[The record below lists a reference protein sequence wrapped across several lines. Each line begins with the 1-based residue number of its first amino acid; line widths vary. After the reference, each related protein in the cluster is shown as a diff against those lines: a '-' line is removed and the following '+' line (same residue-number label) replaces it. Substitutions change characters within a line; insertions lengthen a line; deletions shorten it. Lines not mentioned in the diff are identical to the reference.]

1 MRPRLNQ
8 TLEFRDVN
16 QNGIEDRAEGIYRP
30 RDLELIPSEG
40 SVFPR
45 SVPMPMPTPKPRPN
59 AIPSVPMP
67 SSMPKPRSLP
77 DFDMGSAVNP
87 LREQAQRRMMESAID
102 SGGAISN
109 KEMKILMESA
119 KDSGGAIS
127 DKEMEIL
134 MNTSPELSPEKMEI
148 LKAIEE
154 MQRQLMQ
161 TTDPDEAK
169 VLSRMIETSMA
180 RVNAPLG
187 DLAAELAGEGT
198 GEDIQLIH
206 AKPNEVVLPEEF
218 FEDEEFEGI
227 VERKFREFG
236 INPERAIVGSGIASL
251 NAVTGLEEFGFFKKV
266 FKGVKKVV
274 KKVAPVALPIA
285 ASFIPGL
292 GPIASAALK
301 GAAGGVGTAIATGGD
316 LGDALKGG
324 LFGAGLG
331 SLGGFIGTKTGL
343 IDPSMKTI
351 GYGSATG
358 DGFFSKVGDVLK
370 TNNPGITS
378 LLTGRRFDPLTGGYL
393 EGSGIFNPAQIG
405 GGTVSGSAQQ
415 PGAFSRF
422 LGGLTGGGFGGEG
435 GLAGGLGNLAK
446 TGLIGLG
453 AYKLGKLAF
462 DEARDAKGVPLVPL
476 TTMDAAGRY
485 DIEAEIARRM
495 GQPAPNPV
503 EFGLLPAG
511 TIPTLS
517 GGMAQGGAVMPMAYA
532 EGGGVAMEDFQRMN
546 GEIDGPGTETSD
558 DIPAMLSDGEFVMT
572 GRAVRGAG
580 AFDMQND
587 GGIITLTPSGTEDR
601 DKGTNLMYD
610 MMSLFESQ
618 GAV

>member
-1 MRPRLNQ
+1 MALIDNLRKVYGINQ
-8 TLEFRDVN
+8 TQGDMT
-16 QNGIEDRAEGIYRP
+16 DS
-30 RDLELIPSEG
+30 PSANLPNLLFDPNTGE
-40 SVFPR
+40 PI
-45 SVPMPMPTPKPRPN
+45 KP
-59 AIPSVPMP
+59 V
-67 SSMPKPRSLP
+67 
-77 DFDMGSAVNP
+77 GAVNLPNLIVNPNTGEPKKPVGALP
-87 LREQAQRRMMESAID
+87 LGSDTPE
-102 SGGAISN
+102 
-109 KEMKILMESA
+109 LM
-119 KDSGGAIS
+119 
-127 DKEMEIL
+127 
-134 MNTSPELSPEKMEI
+134 PELSPEKMEI
-148 LKAIEE
+148 LEAIEE

-161 TTDPDEAK
+161 TTDPEEAK
-169 VLSRMIETSMA
+169 VLSRIIETSMA

-187 DLAAELAGEGT
+187 DLAAQLAGEGT

-218 FEDEEFEGI
+218 FEDEEFEGV
-227 VERKFREFG
+227 VEKKFREFG

-251 NAVTGLEEFGFFKKV
+251 NAITGLEEFGFFKKV

-292 GPIASAALK
+292 GPVAAAAVK
-301 GAAGGVGTAIATGGD
+301 GLAGGVGTAIATGGNI
-316 LGDALKGG
+316 GDALKAGA
-324 LFGAGLG
+324 LGAGIG

-351 GYGSATG
+351 GYGSAAG

-378 LLTGRRFDPLTGGYL
+378 LLTGRRFDPNAIVEGPFGTQLGGY
-393 EGSGIFNPAQIG
+393 IG
-405 GGTVSGSAQQ
+405 GGTPDALGRFYDPGGGTGYGFDPSGAYMGDPAYASSMSGAQQ
-415 PGAFSRF
+415 AGPFSRF
-422 LGGLTGGGFGGEG
+422 LGGLTGGGGSGF
-435 GLAGGLGNLAK
+435 AGGLGNLAK

-462 DEARDAKGVPLVPL
+462 DEAKDAKGVPLVPL

-495 GQPAPNPV
+495 GQSAPNPV

-511 TIPTLS
+511 TIPELS

-587 GGIITLTPSGTEDR
+587 GGIITLTPNGAEDR
-601 DKGTNLMYD
+601 NRGTNLMYE
-610 MMSLFESQ
+610 MMGLFESQ
-618 GAV
+618 GAT

>member
-1 MRPRLNQ
+1 M
-8 TLEFRDVN
+8 
-16 QNGIEDRAEGIYRP
+16 
-30 RDLELIPSEG
+30 
-40 SVFPR
+40 
-45 SVPMPMPTPKPRPN
+45 
-59 AIPSVPMP
+59 
-67 SSMPKPRSLP
+67 
-77 DFDMGSAVNP
+77 
-87 LREQAQRRMMESAID
+87 
-102 SGGAISN
+102 AISEQLQKRIQN
-109 KEMKILMESA
+109 LTGDMTESSTNNLPFLLVDPETGEPKKPIDTAVEPNFLVDPKTGEPKEPIDTVNLPNFLIDPNMRLPKTPMTELPF
-119 KDSGGAIS
+119 GA
-127 DKEMEIL
+127 DTPEM
-134 MNTSPELSPEKMEI
+134 MPELSPEKMEI
-148 LKAIEE
+148 LEAIEE

-161 TTDPDEAK
+161 TTDPEEAK
-169 VLSRMIETSMA
+169 VLSRIIETSMA

-187 DLAAELAGEGT
+187 DLAAQLAGEGT

-218 FEDEEFEGI
+218 FEDEEFEGV

-251 NAVTGLEEFGFFKKV
+251 NATTGLEEFGFFKKV

-285 ASFIPGL
+285 ASFVPGL

-324 LFGAGLG
+324 LFGAGIG
-331 SLGGFIGTKTGL
+331 SLGGFVGTKTGL

-351 GYGSATG
+351 GYGQATG

-378 LLTGRRFDPLTGGYL
+378 LLTGRRFDPNAIVEGPFGTQLGGY
-393 EGSGIFNPAQIG
+393 IG
-405 GGTVSGSAQQ
+405 GGTPDALGRFYDPGGGTGYGFDPSGAYMGDPAYASSMGGAQQ
-415 PGAFSRF
+415 AGPFSRF
-422 LGGLTGGGFGGEG
+422 LGGLTGGAFGGG
-435 GLAGGLGNLAK
+435 GGGGFAGGLGNLAK

-462 DEARDAKGVPLVPL
+462 DEAKDAKGVPLVPL

-511 TIPTLS
+511 TIPELS

-587 GGIITLTPSGTEDR
+587 GGIITLTPNGAEDR
-601 DKGTNLMYD
+601 NRGTNLMYE
-610 MMSLFESQ
+610 MMGLFESQ
-618 GAV
+618 GAT

>member
-1 MRPRLNQ
+1 MAISEQLQKRI
-8 TLEFRDVN
+8 
-16 QNGIEDRAEGIYRP
+16 QNLTGQ
-30 RDLELIPSEG
+30 
-40 SVFPR
+40 
-45 SVPMPMPTPKPRPN
+45 MTP
-59 AIPSVPMP
+59 
-67 SSMPKPRSLP
+67 
-77 DFDMGSAVNP
+77 GSAMADTSVMDMIG
-87 LREQAQRRMMESAID
+87 QS
-102 SGGAISN
+102 
-109 KEMKILMESA
+109 K
-119 KDSGGAIS
+119 GAIS
-127 DKEMEIL
+127 DKEMEIF
-134 MNTSPELSPEKMEI
+134 MNSSPEISPEKMEI
-148 LKAIEE
+148 LEAIEE

-161 TTDPDEAK
+161 TTDPEEAK
-169 VLSRMIETSMA
+169 VLSRIIETSMA

-187 DLAAELAGEGT
+187 DLAAQLAGEGT

-218 FEDEEFEGI
+218 FEDEEFEGV

-251 NAVTGLEEFGFFKKV
+251 NATTGLEEFGFFKKV

-285 ASFIPGL
+285 ASFVPGL

-324 LFGAGLG
+324 LFGAGIG
-331 SLGGFIGTKTGL
+331 SLGGFVGTKTGL

-351 GYGSATG
+351 GYGQATG

-378 LLTGRRFDPLTGGYL
+378 LLTGRRFDPNAIVEGPFGTQLGGY
-393 EGSGIFNPAQIG
+393 IG
-405 GGTVSGSAQQ
+405 GGTPDALGRFYDPGGGTGYGFDPSGAYMGDPAYASSMGGAQQ
-415 PGAFSRF
+415 AGPFSRF
-422 LGGLTGGGFGGEG
+422 LGGLTGGAFGGG
-435 GLAGGLGNLAK
+435 GGGGFAGGLGNLAK

-462 DEARDAKGVPLVPL
+462 DEAKDAKGVPLVPL

-511 TIPTLS
+511 TIPELS

-587 GGIITLTPSGTEDR
+587 GGIITLTPNGAEDR
-601 DKGTNLMYD
+601 NRGTNLMYE
-610 MMSLFESQ
+610 MMGLFESQ
-618 GAV
+618 GAT

>member
-1 MRPRLNQ
+1 MAISEQLQKRI
-8 TLEFRDVN
+8 
-16 QNGIEDRAEGIYRP
+16 QNLTGE
-30 RDLELIPSEG
+30 
-40 SVFPR
+40 
-45 SVPMPMPTPKPRPN
+45 MTP
-59 AIPSVPMP
+59 
-67 SSMPKPRSLP
+67 
-77 DFDMGSAVNP
+77 GSAMADTGVMDIVG
-87 LREQAQRRMMESAID
+87 QSK
-102 SGGAISN
+102 GAISDR
-109 KEMKILMESA
+109 EMDAYMRTAPEMTMDMINQSK
-119 KDSGGAIS
+119 GAIS
-127 DKEMEIL
+127 DKELEIF
-134 MNTSPELSPEKMEI
+134 MNSSPELSPEKMEI
-148 LKAIEE
+148 LEAIEE
-154 MQRQLMQ
+154 MQRKLMQ
-161 TTDPDEAK
+161 TTDPEEAK
-169 VLSRMIETSMA
+169 VLSRIIETSMA

-187 DLAAELAGEGT
+187 DLAAQLAGEGT

-218 FEDEEFEGI
+218 FEDEEFEGV

-251 NAVTGLEEFGFFKKV
+251 NATTGLEEFGFFKKV

-274 KKVAPVALPIA
+274 KKVAPIALPIA
-285 ASFIPGL
+285 ASFVPGL

-324 LFGAGLG
+324 LFGAGIG
-331 SLGGFIGTKTGL
+331 SLGGFVGTKTGL

-351 GYGSATG
+351 GYGQAAG
-358 DGFFSKVGDVLK
+358 DGFFSRVGDVLK

-378 LLTGRRFDPLTGGYL
+378 LLTGRRFDPNAIVEGPFGTQLGGY
-393 EGSGIFNPAQIG
+393 IG
-405 GGTVSGSAQQ
+405 GGTPDALGRFYDPGGGTGYGFDPSGAYMGDPAYASSMSGAQQ
-415 PGAFSRF
+415 AGPFSRF
-422 LGGLTGGGFGGEG
+422 LGGLTGGAFGGG
-435 GLAGGLGNLAK
+435 GGGGFAGGLGNLAK

-462 DEARDAKGVPLVPL
+462 DEAKDAKGVPLVPL

-495 GQPAPNPV
+495 GQSAPNPV
-503 EFGLLPAG
+503 EFGLLPTG
-511 TIPTLS
+511 TIPELS
-517 GGMAQGGAVMPMAYA
+517 GGKAQGMMYGGAVEDLTGGMARGLMYGGPVMGYA

-587 GGIITLTPSGTEDR
+587 GGIITLTPNGAEDR
-601 DKGTNLMYD
+601 DRGTNLMYE
-610 MMSLFESQ
+610 MMGLFESQ
-618 GAV
+618 GAT